1 MPDAGGGSRKKSLAM
16 ILAVMCGGVERT
28 QDASLWAKCGTRF
41 ARTTRRESTHSH
53 NSELRHQERRRPSI
67 VPYTCGGISTLPIKN
82 SPHPA
87 LYTRNSAADAASRR
101 GPSSPVEW
109 SPPAL
114 ERARSVPQQT
124 TAGRRRRCI
133 RSNSAYRRALPP
145 AWAQRFGS

>member
-28 QDASLWAKCGTRF
+28 QDVSLWAKCGTRF
-41 ARTTRRESTHSH
+41 VRTTRSESTHSH
-53 NSELRHQERRRPSI
+53 NSKLRHEERRRPSI
-67 VPYTCGGISTLPIKN
+67 VPYACGISTLPIKN

-87 LYTRNSAADAASRR
+87 LYTRNSGADAASRR
-101 GPSSPVEW
+101 DPSSPVEW

-114 ERARSVPQQT
+114 DRARSVLQQT
-124 TAGRRRRCI
+124 TAGRRRQCI